1 MGSVK
6 QDRIKL
12 TAAERRKKAVD
23 LRKAGATYD
32 AIAQALQVTAKTA
45 RNDVQQALRDIPRE
59 SAEELRTIELQTL
72 MTMQRAVWPALVTG
86 QLGAVD
92 RMIKIVQE
100 RAKPTG
106 IYAPQRVD
114 VGAADVDLDEVAD
127 RLHKQMQAGGEG

>member
-100 RAKPTG
+100 RAKLTG

>member
-6 QDRIKL
+6 QDRNKL

-100 RAKPTG
+100 RAKLTG